1 MNNHQDKVPV
11 TLPESTIKKPY
22 ETPEIQAI
30 VIEKQP
36 SLLSVSGGF
45 GASRSGYGDAT
56 DEEW

>member
-1 MNNHQDKVPV
+1 MNNHQVKEPV

-30 VIEKQP
+30 VIDRQP